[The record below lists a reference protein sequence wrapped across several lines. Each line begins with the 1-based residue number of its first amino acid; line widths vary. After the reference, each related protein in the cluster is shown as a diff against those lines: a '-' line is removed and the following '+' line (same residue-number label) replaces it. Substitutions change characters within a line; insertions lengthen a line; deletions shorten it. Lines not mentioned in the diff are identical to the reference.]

1 MSIVEIVKILTSAGI
16 EQSEANAEVKMLIEH
31 FCGYSAVDI
40 VMGKRLDEGKLS
52 IVKEKAQLR
61 ARTRMPIQQIL
72 GFAYFMGD
80 KFKVSKDTLIP
91 RDETEI
97 LARKAIDII
106 NKNNLK
112 STLDIGTGTG
122 ILACTI
128 AKYTLSK
135 TTALDVSDN
144 ALKIAEENIKNLD
157 LSEKVKTLKSNL
169 FEKVSEK
176 YDLIVSNPPYIPLS
190 EKATIQKEVTFDP
203 DLALYTKDEKGLE
216 FYEKISK
223 NAKNYL
229 NKNGYLLFEMGLG
242 QSEDI
247 KQTLEQEGYKNI
259 QIEKDLAGIDRVIIA
274 QIKKILTF

>member
-1 MSIVEIVKILTSAGI
+1 MSIVEIVKILTSAGF

-112 STLDIGTGTG
+112 SALDIGTGTG

-135 TTALDVSDN
+135 STALDVSDN

-157 LSEKVKTLKSNL
+157 LSKKVKTLKSNL

-203 DLALYTKDEKGLE
+203 DLALYTKDKKGLE

-247 KQTLEQEGYKNI
+247 KQILEQEGYKNI

-274 QIKKILTF
+274 QI

>member
-80 KFKVSKDTLIP
+80 KFEVSKDTLIP

-112 STLDIGTGTG
+112 SALDIGTGTG

-135 TTALDVSDN
+135 STALDVSDN

-203 DLALYTKDEKGLE
+203 DLALYTKDENGLE

-274 QIKKILTF
+274 QI

>member
-16 EQSEANAEVKMLIEH
+16 EQNEANAEVKMLIEH

-40 VMGKRLDEGKLS
+40 IMGKRLDENKLNL
-52 IVKEKAQLR
+52 VKEKAQVR
-61 ARTRMPIQQIL
+61 ARTRMPIQHIL
-72 GFAYFMGD
+72 GFTYFMND

-106 NKNNLK
+106 NRNNLK
-112 STLDIGTGTG
+112 SALDIGTGTG

-135 TTALDVSDN
+135 STALDVSEN
-144 ALKIAEENIKNLD
+144 ALKIAEENIKNLG
-157 LSEKVKTLKSNL
+157 LSEKVETLQSNL
-169 FEKVSEK
+169 FENVSKK

-190 EKATIQKEVTFDP
+190 EKASIQNEVTFDP
-203 DLALYTKDEKGLE
+203 DLALYTSDEKGLE
-216 FYEKISK
+216 FYEKIIK
-223 NAKNYL
+223 EAKNHL

-247 KQTLEQEGYKNI
+247 KKLLENNGYKNI
-259 QIEKDLAGIDRVIIA
+259 QIEKDLAEIDRVIVA
-274 QIKKILTF
+274 QI

>member
-16 EQSEANAEVKMLIEH
+16 EQSEADAEVKMLIEH

-97 LARKAIDII
+97 LARKAIDVI

-112 STLDIGTGTG
+112 SALDIGTGTG

-135 TTALDVSDN
+135 STALDVSDN
-144 ALKIAEENIKNLD
+144 ALKIAEGNIKNLD

-274 QIKKILTF
+274 QI

>member
-16 EQSEANAEVKMLIEH
+16 EQSEADAEVKMLIEH

-72 GFAYFMGD
+72 GYAYFMGD

-97 LARKAIDII
+97 LARKAIDVI

-112 STLDIGTGTG
+112 SALDIGTGTG

-135 TTALDVSDN
+135 STALDVSDN

-169 FEKVSEK
+169 FEKVREK

-274 QIKKILTF
+274 QI

>member
-16 EQSEANAEVKMLIEH
+16 EQNEANAEVKMLIEH
-31 FCGYSAVDI
+31 FCGYSAIDI
-40 VMGKRLDEGKLS
+40 VMGKHLDESKLNL
-52 IVKEKAQLR
+52 VREKAQLR
-61 ARTRMPIQQIL
+61 ARTRMPIQHIL
-72 GFAYFMGD
+72 GFSYFMGD

-97 LARKAIDII
+97 LARKAIDVI

-112 STLDIGTGTG
+112 SALDIGTGTG

-135 TTALDVSDN
+135 STALDVSDN

-274 QIKKILTF
+274 QI

>member
-112 STLDIGTGTG
+112 SALDIGTGTG

-135 TTALDVSDN
+135 STALDVSDN

-247 KQTLEQEGYKNI
+247 KQILEQEDYKNI

-274 QIKKILTF
+274 QI

>member
-72 GFAYFMGD
+72 GYAYFMGD

-112 STLDIGTGTG
+112 SALDIGTGTG

-135 TTALDVSDN
+135 STALDVSDN

-157 LSEKVKTLKSNL
+157 LSKKVKTLKSNL

-247 KQTLEQEGYKNI
+247 KQILEQEGYKNI

-274 QIKKILTF
+274 QI

>member
-72 GFAYFMGD
+72 GYAYFMGD

-112 STLDIGTGTG
+112 SALDIGTGTG

-135 TTALDVSDN
+135 STALDVSDN

-203 DLALYTKDEKGLE
+203 DLALYTKNEKGLE

-223 NAKNYL
+223 TAKNYL

-274 QIKKILTF
+274 QI

>member
-112 STLDIGTGTG
+112 SALDIGTGTG

-135 TTALDVSDN
+135 STALVVSDN

-274 QIKKILTF
+274 QI

>member
-72 GFAYFMGD
+72 GFAFFMGD

-97 LARKAIDII
+97 LARKAIDVI

-112 STLDIGTGTG
+112 SALDIGTGTG

-135 TTALDVSDN
+135 STALDVSDN

-190 EKATIQKEVTFDP
+190 EKATIQEEVTFDP

-274 QIKKILTF
+274 QI

>member
-16 EQSEANAEVKMLIEH
+16 EPNEANAEVKMLIEH

-40 VMGKRLDEGKLS
+40 IMGKRLDENKLNL
-52 IVKEKAQLR
+52 VKEKAQVR
-61 ARTRMPIQQIL
+61 ARTRMPIQHIL
-72 GFAYFMGD
+72 GFTYFMND

-97 LARKAIDII
+97 LARKTIDII

-112 STLDIGTGTG
+112 SALDIGTGTG

-135 TTALDVSDN
+135 STALDVSEN
-144 ALKIAEENIKNLD
+144 ALKIAEENIKNFG
-157 LSEKVKTLKSNL
+157 LSEKVETLQSNL
-169 FEKVSEK
+169 FENVSKK

-203 DLALYTKDEKGLE
+203 DLALYTSDEKGLE

-223 NAKNYL
+223 EAKNHL

-247 KQTLEQEGYKNI
+247 KKLLENNGYKNI
-259 QIEKDLAGIDRVIIA
+259 QIEKDLAEIDRVIVA
-274 QIKKILTF
+274 QI

>member
-80 KFKVSKDTLIP
+80 KFKVSKNTLIP

-97 LARKAIDII
+97 LARKAIDVI

-112 STLDIGTGTG
+112 SALDIGTGTG

-135 TTALDVSDN
+135 STALDVSDN

-190 EKATIQKEVTFDP
+190 EKDTIQKEVTFDP
-203 DLALYTKDEKGLE
+203 DLALYTKDEKGIE

-274 QIKKILTF
+274 QI

>member
-112 STLDIGTGTG
+112 SALDIGTGTG

-135 TTALDVSDN
+135 STALDVSDN

-169 FEKVSEK
+169 FEKVSKK

-259 QIEKDLAGIDRVIIA
+259 QIEKDLTGIDRVIIA
-274 QIKKILTF
+274 QI

>member
-135 TTALDVSDN
+135 STALDVSDN

-274 QIKKILTF
+274 QI

>member
-112 STLDIGTGTG
+112 SALDIGTGTG

-190 EKATIQKEVTFDP
+190 KKTTIQKEVTFDP
-203 DLALYTKDEKGLE
+203 DLALYTKDEKGLD

-274 QIKKILTF
+274 QI

>member
-112 STLDIGTGTG
+112 SALDIGTGTG

-135 TTALDVSDN
+135 STALDVSDN

-190 EKATIQKEVTFDP
+190 EKATIQKQVTFDP

-223 NAKNYL
+223 TAKNYL

-274 QIKKILTF
+274 QI

>member
-16 EQSEANAEVKMLIEH
+16 EPNEANAEVKMLIEH

-40 VMGKRLDEGKLS
+40 IMGKRLDESKLNL
-52 IVKEKAQLR
+52 VKEKAQVR
-61 ARTRMPIQQIL
+61 ARTRMPIQHIL
-72 GFAYFMGD
+72 GFTYFMND

-97 LARKAIDII
+97 LARKTIDII

-112 STLDIGTGTG
+112 SALDIGTGTG

-135 TTALDVSDN
+135 STALDVSEN
-144 ALKIAEENIKNLD
+144 ALKIAEENIKNLG
-157 LSEKVKTLKSNL
+157 LSEKVETLQSNL
-169 FEKVSEK
+169 FENVSEK

-203 DLALYTKDEKGLE
+203 DLALYTSDEKGLE

-223 NAKNYL
+223 EAKNHL

-247 KQTLEQEGYKNI
+247 KKLLENNGYKNI
-259 QIEKDLAGIDRVIIA
+259 QIEKDLAEIDRVIVA
-274 QIKKILTF
+274 QI

>member
-16 EQSEANAEVKMLIEH
+16 EPNEANAEVKMLIEN
-31 FCGYSAVDI
+31 FCGFSAVDI
-40 VMGKRLDEGKLS
+40 IMGKRLDENKLNL
-52 IVKEKAQLR
+52 VKEKARLR
-61 ARTRMPIQQIL
+61 AKTRMPIQHIL
-72 GFAYFMGD
+72 GYAYFMND

-112 STLDIGTGTG
+112 FALDIGTGTG

-135 TTALDVSDN
+135 STALDVSEN
-144 ALKIAEENIKNLD
+144 ALKIAEENIKNLG
-157 LSEKVKTLKSNL
+157 LSEKVKILKSNL
-169 FEKVSEK
+169 FENVSEK

-203 DLALYTKDEKGLE
+203 DLALYTSDKKGLE

-223 NAKNYL
+223 EAKNHL

-242 QSEDI
+242 QSENI
-247 KQTLEQEGYKNI
+247 EQILENEGYKNI
-259 QIEKDLAGIDRVIIA
+259 QVEKDLAGIDRVIIA
-274 QIKKILTF
+274 KI

>member
-72 GFAYFMGD
+72 GYAYFMGD

-97 LARKAIDII
+97 LARKAIDVI

-112 STLDIGTGTG
+112 SALDIGTGTG

-135 TTALDVSDN
+135 STALDVSDN

-247 KQTLEQEGYKNI
+247 KQILEQEGYKNI

-274 QIKKILTF
+274 QI

>member
-112 STLDIGTGTG
+112 SALDIGTGTG

-135 TTALDVSDN
+135 STALDVSDN

-169 FEKVSEK
+169 FEKVSKK

-229 NKNGYLLFEMGLG
+229 KKNGYLLFEMGLG

-259 QIEKDLAGIDRVIIA
+259 QIEKDLTGIDRVIIA
-274 QIKKILTF
+274 QI

>member
-97 LARKAIDII
+97 LARKAIDVI

-112 STLDIGTGTG
+112 SALDIGTGTG

-135 TTALDVSDN
+135 STALDVSDN

-247 KQTLEQEGYKNI
+247 KQILEQEGYKNI

-274 QIKKILTF
+274 QI

>member
-16 EQSEANAEVKMLIEH
+16 EQNEANAEVKMLIEH

-40 VMGKRLDEGKLS
+40 IMGKRLDESKLNL
-52 IVKEKAQLR
+52 VKEKAQLR
-61 ARTRMPIQQIL
+61 ARTRMPIQHIL
-72 GFAYFMGD
+72 GFTYFMND

-112 STLDIGTGTG
+112 SALDIGTGTG

-128 AKYTLSK
+128 AKYTLSNS
-135 TTALDVSDN
+135 TALDVSEN
-144 ALKIAEENIKNLD
+144 ALKIAEENIKNLG
-157 LSEKVKTLKSNL
+157 LSEKVKTLQSNL
-169 FEKVSEK
+169 FENVSEK

-190 EKATIQKEVTFDP
+190 EKAPIQKEVTFDP
-203 DLALYTKDEKGLE
+203 DLALYTSDEKGLE
-216 FYEKISK
+216 FYEKIIK
-223 NAKNYL
+223 EAKNHL

-247 KQTLEQEGYKNI
+247 KKILENNGYKNI
-259 QIEKDLAGIDRVIIA
+259 QIEKDLAEIDRVIVA
-274 QIKKILTF
+274 QI

>member
-97 LARKAIDII
+97 LARKAIDVI

-112 STLDIGTGTG
+112 SALDIGTGTG

-135 TTALDVSDN
+135 STALDVSDN

-203 DLALYTKDEKGLE
+203 DLALYTKDKKGLE

-247 KQTLEQEGYKNI
+247 KQILEQEGYKNI

-274 QIKKILTF
+274 QI

>member
-52 IVKEKAQLR
+52 IVKEKTQLR

-112 STLDIGTGTG
+112 SALDIGTGTG

-135 TTALDVSDN
+135 STALDVSDN

-247 KQTLEQEGYKNI
+247 KQILEQEGYKNI

-274 QIKKILTF
+274 QI

>member
-72 GFAYFMGD
+72 GYAYFMGD

-97 LARKAIDII
+97 LARKAIDVI

-112 STLDIGTGTG
+112 SALDIGTGTG

-135 TTALDVSDN
+135 STALDVSDN

-176 YDLIVSNPPYIPLS
+176 YDLIVSNPPYIPLG

-274 QIKKILTF
+274 QI

>member
-16 EQSEANAEVKMLIEH
+16 EQNEANAEVKMLIEH

-40 VMGKRLDEGKLS
+40 IMGKRLDESKLNL
-52 IVKEKAQLR
+52 VKEKAQLR
-61 ARTRMPIQQIL
+61 ARTRMPIQHIL
-72 GFAYFMGD
+72 GFTYFMND

-112 STLDIGTGTG
+112 SALDIGTGTG

-128 AKYTLSK
+128 AKYTLSNS
-135 TTALDVSDN
+135 TALDVSEN
-144 ALKIAEENIKNLD
+144 ALKIAEENIKNLG
-157 LSEKVKTLKSNL
+157 LSEKVKTLQSNL
-169 FEKVSEK
+169 FENVSEK
-176 YDLIVSNPPYIPLS
+176 YDLLVSNPPYIPFS
-190 EKATIQKEVTFDP
+190 EKASIQKEVTFDP
-203 DLALYTKDEKGLE
+203 DLALYTSDEKGLE
-216 FYEKISK
+216 FYEKIIK
-223 NAKNYL
+223 EAKNHL

-247 KQTLEQEGYKNI
+247 KKILENNGYKNI
-259 QIEKDLAGIDRVIIA
+259 QIEKDLAEIDRVIVA
-274 QIKKILTF
+274 QI

>member
-40 VMGKRLDEGKLS
+40 VMGKRLYEGKLS

-97 LARKAIDII
+97 LARKAIDVI

-112 STLDIGTGTG
+112 SALDIGTGTG

-135 TTALDVSDN
+135 STALDVSDN

-223 NAKNYL
+223 NAKNHL

-274 QIKKILTF
+274 QI

>member
-112 STLDIGTGTG
+112 SALDIGTGTG

-135 TTALDVSDN
+135 STALDVSDN

-169 FEKVSEK
+169 FEKVSKK

-203 DLALYTKDEKGLE
+203 DLALYTKDEKGIE

-247 KQTLEQEGYKNI
+247 KQILEQEGYKNI

-274 QIKKILTF
+274 QI

>member
-112 STLDIGTGTG
+112 SALDIGTGTG

-135 TTALDVSDN
+135 STALDVSDN
-144 ALKIAEENIKNLD
+144 ALKIAEENIKKLD

-247 KQTLEQEGYKNI
+247 KQILEQEGYKNI

-274 QIKKILTF
+274 QI

>member
-72 GFAYFMGD
+72 GYAYFMGD

-97 LARKAIDII
+97 LARKAIDVI

-112 STLDIGTGTG
+112 SALDIGTGTG

-135 TTALDVSDN
+135 STALDVSDN
-144 ALKIAEENIKNLD
+144 ALKIAEKNIKNLD

-190 EKATIQKEVTFDP
+190 EKAAIQKEVTFDP

-259 QIEKDLAGIDRVIIA
+259 QVEKDLAGIDRVIIA
-274 QIKKILTF
+274 QI

>member
-112 STLDIGTGTG
+112 SALDIGTGTG

-135 TTALDVSDN
+135 STALDVSDN

-169 FEKVSEK
+169 FENVSEK

-216 FYEKISK
+216 FYKKISK

-274 QIKKILTF
+274 QI

>member
-16 EQSEANAEVKMLIEH
+16 EQSEADAEVKMLIEH

-97 LARKAIDII
+97 LARKAIDVI

-112 STLDIGTGTG
+112 SALDIGTGTG

-135 TTALDVSDN
+135 STALDVSDN
-144 ALKIAEENIKNLD
+144 ALKIAEENIKNLN

-274 QIKKILTF
+274 QI

>member
-97 LARKAIDII
+97 LARKAIDVI

-112 STLDIGTGTG
+112 SALDIGTGTG

-135 TTALDVSDN
+135 STALDVSDN
-144 ALKIAEENIKNLD
+144 ALKIAEGNIKNLD

-229 NKNGYLLFEMGLG
+229 NQNGYLLFEMGLG

-274 QIKKILTF
+274 QI